1 MRFSPSIL
9 ALAVPAVY
17 AAPLRFTKRAA
28 AAIDITVLQFA
39 DVLEQLES
47 QFYSAGLQKFS
58 DSDFTAAGFSSSILA
73 TQQLTSIQS
82 DEATHATVIE
92 AALTAVGASP
102 ISGCT
107 FNFDS
112 ALTDVTTMAATARV
126 VENLGVAAYLGA
138 ASLLQDPQLLEAA
151 GSILTVEARHQTVLN
166 ILSGSGTAIP
176 SAFDLAMTPSE
187 VLAIA
192 SPFISGC
199 TIGLP
204 ANPTLTV
211 TNTGSIGQGTSLTFQ
226 STAINSS
233 FDPSS
238 LSCQMMIGNNP
249 IAISLPYTQCV
260 VPSSVNGPV
269 AIYVTTDNNP
279 LQNNVV
285 NRAGANNVLAG
296 PTMAFID
303 AQPEMLGQIVRSTG
317 ASAAASST
325 TTISPDAAQSIIASG
340 TASASAA
347 VATGTDSGSSSN
359 STTAATGTGSGSSS
373 NSTSSS
379 ATSNSASSNS
389 VNSASDPSA
398 PFRDE
403 FTGLSPKGDINV
415 TGWSNIPSN

>member
-1 MRFSPSIL
+1 MATIYRIKKMRFSSSFL
-9 ALAVPAVY
+9 ALAVPAAY
-17 AAPLRFTKRAA
+17 AAPLRFTPRAA
-28 AAIDITVLQFA
+28 AAGDITVLQFA

-47 QFYSAGLQKFS
+47 QFYAAGLKKFS
-58 DSDFTAAGFSSSILA
+58 DSDFTAAGFTASALA
-73 TQQLTSIQS
+73 IQQLTNIQS
-82 DEATHATVIE
+82 DEATHATVLE

-102 ISGCT
+102 VSSCS

-112 ALTDVTTMAATARV
+112 ALTDVATMAATARV
-126 VENLGVAAYLGA
+126 VENVGVAAYLGA
-138 ASLLQDPQLLEAA
+138 ASLLSDPQLLEAA
-151 GSILTVEARHQTVLN
+151 GSILTVEARHQTILN
-166 ILSGSGTAIP
+166 IISGSGTAIP
-176 SAFDLAMTPSE
+176 AAFDLAMTPSE

-192 SPFISGC
+192 GPFISGC
-199 TIGLP
+199 DLGLP

-226 STAINSS
+226 SAAINSS
-233 FDPSS
+233 VDPNS

-269 AIYVTTDNNP
+269 AIYVTTDNDP

-303 AQPEMLGQIVRSTG
+303 AQPEMLGEMVRSSGTN
-317 ASAAASST
+317 SAPSSAST

-340 TASASAA
+340 TASGSAA
-347 VATGTDSGSSSN
+347 
-359 STTAATGTGSGSSS
+359 AATGTASSSSS
-373 NSTSSS
+373 NSTS
-379 ATSNSASSNS
+379 TSNSASSNS
-389 VNSASDPSA
+389 VNNASDPSA

-403 FTGLSPKGDINV
+403 FTGPSPKGDISV
-415 TGWSNIPSN
+415 IGWSNIPTN

>member
-1 MRFSPSIL
+1 MRFTSSIL
-9 ALAVPAVY
+9 ALAVPAAY

-47 QFYSAGLQKFS
+47 QFYAAGIQKFS
-58 DSDFTAAGFSSSILA
+58 DSDFTAAGFTASTIA
-73 TQQLTSIQS
+73 TQQLTNIQS
-82 DEATHATVIE
+82 DEATHASVLE
-92 AALTAVGASP
+92 AALTAAGASP
-102 ISGCT
+102 ISSCT

-112 ALTDVTTMAATARV
+112 ALTDVSTMAATARV

-138 ASLLQDPQLLEAA
+138 ASLLKDPQLLEAA
-151 GSILTVEARHQTVLN
+151 GSILTVEARHQTILN

-176 SAFDLAMTPSE
+176 AAFDLAMTPSE

-199 TIGLP
+199 DLGLP

-233 FDPSS
+233 VDPSS

-260 VPSSVNGPV
+260 VPSTVNGPV
-269 AIYVTTDNNP
+269 AIYVTTDNDP

-303 AQPEMLGQIVRSTG
+303 AQPESLGQMVRSAG
-317 ASAAASST
+317 SNSAAASSST

-340 TASASAA
+340 TASAA
-347 VATGTDSGSSSN
+347 
-359 STTAATGTGSGSSS
+359 AATGTASSS
-373 NSTSSS
+373 SSIS
-379 ATSNSASSNS
+379 TSNSASSNS
-389 VNSASDPSA
+389 VNNASDPSA

-403 FTGLSPKGDINV
+403 FTGLSPKGDISV
-415 TGWSNIPSN
+415 IGWSNIPTN